1 MADIYTIMR
10 RLEKGKD
17 IEANLSLF
25 SNHMMNSANRL
36 SYSRFALNYPTFYET
51 YIEMKTSGDKIPD
64 NITDAVNELN
74 RIVKKYVGTPFSGQ
88 LFEQS
93 IEDIETLRRKK
104 Y

>member
-36 SYSRFALNYPTFYET
+36 SYSRFALNYPTFY
-51 YIEMKTSGDKIPD
+51 
-64 NITDAVNELN
+64 
-74 RIVKKYVGTPFSGQ
+74 
-88 LFEQS
+88 
-93 IEDIETLRRKK
+93 
-104 Y
+104 